1 MEKMWRLAASIR
13 IFVKV
18 LKISSFYIF
27 FIINII
33 SQSLRDE
40 YMKTKPKDVSEKVY
54 NKFMIVIDF
63 ISEITDSYAKNLYQE
78 LYGIY

>member
-33 SQSLRDE
+33 SQSLKDE
-40 YMKTKPKDVSEKVY
+40 YIKTEFKDESEKLY
-54 NKFMIVIDF
+54 SKFMMVIDF
-63 ISEITDSYAKNLYQE
+63 ICGMTDSYAKNLYQE